1 LLEELILLRGEGTG
15 QASRGAGNVLATE
28 ELGELG
34 KLRAR
39 SQFGENAPK
48 EYESTDISD
57 RRERGNPGAQ
67 LGHPAED
74 VWVAAQLIE
83 RDNLGMVNAE
93 IGEKVT
99 DRALVEAN
107 RLGG

>member
-1 LLEELILLRGEGTG
+1 MRGEGTG
-15 QASRGAGNVLATE
+15 QASRWAGNVLATE
-28 ELGELG
+28 ELGEFG

-48 EYESTDISD
+48 EYESTDVGD

-67 LGHPAED
+67 LGHPAEN
-74 VWVAAQLIE
+74 VWFAAQLIE
-83 RDNLGMVNAE
+83 RDNLGMVGAE

-99 DRALVEAN
+99 GRALVEAN